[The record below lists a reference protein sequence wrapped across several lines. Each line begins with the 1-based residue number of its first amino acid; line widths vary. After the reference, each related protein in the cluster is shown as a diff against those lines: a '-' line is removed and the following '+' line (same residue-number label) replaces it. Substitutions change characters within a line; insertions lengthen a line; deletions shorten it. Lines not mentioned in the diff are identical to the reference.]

1 MRVQSRQLKSGWEKE
16 EHGNYRAIYSSISYC
31 LLTHWFINGFLL
43 CCERRDQ
50 VDDQQIMKQALEL
63 AQSAAG
69 QTSPNPLVGSVIV
82 KEGRIIGMGAHLK
95 AGQPHAEI
103 HALNM
108 AGSEAQGADLYV
120 TLEPCSHHG
129 RTGPCADAII
139 RAGIRRV
146 VVAVLDP
153 NPLVS
158 GQGIQKLEAAGV
170 IVETGVCEQQAAEL
184 NRMFFTYIRKNRPF
198 VTLKHAITLD
208 GKIAVTG
215 GRSEKITGPDVQQ
228 DVHKLRL
235 LHDAILVGAQTVALD
250 NPRLTNRFADSPKQ
264 PIRVVLDR
272 HLRIPI
278 ESHVIQV
285 PDAPTWIIV
294 GSEADISKYGPFP
307 AHVKILQLDTPDVD
321 IAAALEL
328 LAAHKVLSVLVE
340 GGQKINTAFLKS
352 GQVDEIAT
360 YIAPIILGD
369 EGTVSVFGDLHASS
383 ASNGVRLETQK
394 VEQIG
399 TDLKIISTLKE

>member
-1 MRVQSRQLKSGWEKE
+1 M
-16 EHGNYRAIYSSISYC
+16 
-31 LLTHWFINGFLL
+31 
-43 CCERRDQ
+43 
-50 VDDQQIMKQALEL
+50 DDQQIMKQALEL

-129 RTGPCADAII
+129 RTEPCADAII
-139 RAGIRRV
+139 KAGIRRV

-158 GQGIQKLEAAGV
+158 GQGIQKLEKAGV

-208 GKIAVTG
+208 GKIAVHG
-215 GRSEKITGPDVQQ
+215 GRSEKITGPEVQH
-228 DVHKLRL
+228 DVHRLRL

-250 NPRLTNRFADSPKQ
+250 NPRLTNRFDDSPRQ
-264 PIRVVLDR
+264 PIRVILDR

-294 GSEADISKYGPFP
+294 GSQADISKHGALPE
-307 AHVKILQLDTPDVD
+307 HVQILQLDTPDVE

-328 LAAHKVLSVLVE
+328 LAARKVLSVFVE
-340 GGQKINTAFLKS
+340 GGQKINTAFLQS

-360 YIAPIILGD
+360 YIAPIILGS

-383 ASNGVRLETQK
+383 TANGVRLETQK
-394 VEQIG
+394 VERIG

>member
-1 MRVQSRQLKSGWEKE
+1 M
-16 EHGNYRAIYSSISYC
+16 
-31 LLTHWFINGFLL
+31 
-43 CCERRDQ
+43 
-50 VDDQQIMKQALEL
+50 DDQQIMKQALEL
-63 AQSAAG
+63 ARSAAG

-82 KEGRIIGMGAHLK
+82 KDGRIIGMGAHLK
-95 AGQPHAEI
+95 AGQAHAEI

-108 AGSEAQGADLYV
+108 AGNEARGADIYV

-129 RTGPCADAII
+129 RTGPCADVII
-139 RAGIRRV
+139 KAGIRRV

-158 GQGIQKLEAAGV
+158 GQGIQKLENAGV
-170 IVETGVCEQQAAEL
+170 IVETGVCEQEAAEL
-184 NRMFFTYIRKNRPF
+184 NRMFFTFIRKKRPF

-208 GKIAVTG
+208 GKIAVRG
-215 GRSEKITGPDVQQ
+215 GRSEKITGPEVQR
-228 DVHKLRL
+228 DVHELRL
-235 LHDAILVGAQTVALD
+235 LHDAILVGAQTIALD

-264 PIRVVLDR
+264 PIRVILDR
-272 HLRIPI
+272 QLRIPL

-294 GSEADISKYGPFP
+294 GSRADIASRGAFP
-307 AHVKILQLDTPDVD
+307 EHVRILQLDTPDVE

-328 LAAHKVLSVLVE
+328 LAEQKVLSVLVE

-352 GQVDEIAT
+352 GLVDEVAT
-360 YIAPIILGD
+360 YIAPIILGG
-369 EGTVSVFGDLHASS
+369 EGTVSVFGDLQTSS
-383 ASNGVRLETQK
+383 ASNGIRLEIQK
-394 VEQIG
+394 VEHLG

>member
-1 MRVQSRQLKSGWEKE
+1 M
-16 EHGNYRAIYSSISYC
+16 
-31 LLTHWFINGFLL
+31 
-43 CCERRDQ
+43 
-50 VDDQQIMKQALEL
+50 DDQQIMKHALEL
-63 AQSAAG
+63 ARSAAG

-82 KEGRIIGMGAHLK
+82 KDGRIIGMGAHLK
-95 AGQPHAEI
+95 AGQAHAEI

-108 AGSEAQGADLYV
+108 AGNEARGADIYV

-139 RAGIRRV
+139 KAGIRRV

-158 GQGIQKLEAAGV
+158 GQGIQKLENAGV
-170 IVETGVCEQQAAEL
+170 IVETGVCEQEAAEL
-184 NRMFFTYIRKNRPF
+184 NRMFFTFIRKKRPF

-208 GKIAVTG
+208 GKIAVRG
-215 GRSEKITGPDVQQ
+215 GRSEKITGPEVQR
-228 DVHKLRL
+228 DVHELRL
-235 LHDAILVGAQTVALD
+235 LHDAILVGAQTIALD

-264 PIRVVLDR
+264 PIRVILDR
-272 HLRIPI
+272 QLRIPI

-294 GSEADISKYGPFP
+294 GSQADIDSRGTFP
-307 AHVKILQLDTPDVD
+307 DHVRILQLDTPDVE

-328 LAAHKVLSVLVE
+328 LAEQKVLSVLVE

-352 GQVDEIAT
+352 GLVDEVAT
-360 YIAPIILGD
+360 YIAPIILGG
-369 EGTVSVFGDLHASS
+369 EGTVSVFGDLQTSS
-383 ASNGVRLETQK
+383 ASNGIRLETQK
-394 VEQIG
+394 VEHLG

>member
-1 MRVQSRQLKSGWEKE
+1 
-16 EHGNYRAIYSSISYC
+16 
-31 LLTHWFINGFLL
+31 
-43 CCERRDQ
+43 
-50 VDDQQIMKQALEL
+50 
-63 AQSAAG
+63 
-69 QTSPNPLVGSVIV
+69 
-82 KEGRIIGMGAHLK
+82 MGAHLK
-95 AGQPHAEI
+95 AGQAHAEI

-108 AGSEAQGADLYV
+108 AGNEARGADIYV

-139 RAGIRRV
+139 KAGIRRV

-158 GQGIQKLEAAGV
+158 GQGIQKLENAGV
-170 IVETGVCEQQAAEL
+170 IVETGVCEQEAAEL
-184 NRMFFTYIRKNRPF
+184 NRMFFTFIRKKRPF

-208 GKIAVTG
+208 GKIAVRG
-215 GRSEKITGPDVQQ
+215 GRSEKITGPEVQR
-228 DVHKLRL
+228 DVHELRL
-235 LHDAILVGAQTVALD
+235 LHDAILVGAQTIALD

-264 PIRVVLDR
+264 PIRVILDR
-272 HLRIPI
+272 QLRIPI

-294 GSEADISKYGPFP
+294 GSQADIDSRGTFP
-307 AHVKILQLDTPDVD
+307 DHVRILQLDTPDVE

-328 LAAHKVLSVLVE
+328 LAEQKVLSVLVE

-352 GQVDEIAT
+352 GLVDEVAT
-360 YIAPIILGD
+360 YIAPIILGG
-369 EGTVSVFGDLHASS
+369 EGTVSVFGDLQTSS
-383 ASNGVRLETQK
+383 ASNGIRLETQK
-394 VEQIG
+394 VEHLG

>member
-1 MRVQSRQLKSGWEKE
+1 
-16 EHGNYRAIYSSISYC
+16 
-31 LLTHWFINGFLL
+31 
-43 CCERRDQ
+43 
-50 VDDQQIMKQALEL
+50 MKQALDL

-108 AGSEAQGADLYV
+108 AGGEAQGADLYV

-208 GKIAVTG
+208 GKITVTG

-272 HLRIPI
+272 QLRIPI

-294 GSEADISKYGPFP
+294 GSGVDIDSRGAFP
-307 AHVKILQLDTPDVD
+307 EHVEILQLDTPDVD
-321 IAAALEL
+321 IASALEV
-328 LAAHKVLSVLVE
+328 LAARKVLSVLVE
-340 GGQKINTAFLKS
+340 GGQKINTAFLQS

-394 VEQIG
+394 VERIG

>member
-1 MRVQSRQLKSGWEKE
+1 MD
-16 EHGNYRAIYSSISYC
+16 H
-31 LLTHWFINGFLL
+31 
-43 CCERRDQ
+43 
-50 VDDQQIMKQALEL
+50 QQIMKQALEL
-63 AQSAAG
+63 ARSAAG

-82 KEGRIIGMGAHLK
+82 KDGRIIGMGAHLK
-95 AGQPHAEI
+95 AGQAHAEI

-108 AGSEAQGADLYV
+108 AGTEARGADLYV

-139 RAGIRRV
+139 QAGLRRV

-158 GQGIQKLEAAGV
+158 GQGIEKLEAAGV
-170 IVETGVCEQQAAEL
+170 IVETGVCEQEAAEL
-184 NRMFFTYIRKNRPF
+184 NRMFFTFIRKNRPF

-208 GKIAVTG
+208 GKIAVYG
-215 GRSEKITGPDVQQ
+215 GRSEKITGPEVQR
-228 DVHKLRL
+228 DVHELRL
-235 LHDAILVGAQTVALD
+235 LHDAILVGAQTIALD

-264 PIRVVLDR
+264 PIRVILDR
-272 HLRIPI
+272 QLRIPL

-294 GSEADISKYGPFP
+294 GSRADIDSRGAFP
-307 AHVKILQLDTPDVD
+307 EHVRILQLDTPDVE

-328 LAAHKVLSVLVE
+328 LAEQKVLSVLVE

-352 GQVDEIAT
+352 GLVDEVIT
-360 YIAPIILGD
+360 YMAPIILGG
-369 EGTVSVFGDLHASS
+369 EGTVSVFGDLQTTS
-383 ASNGVRLETQK
+383 ASNGIKLDIQATE
-394 VEQIG
+394 ILG
-399 TDLKIISTLKE
+399 NDLKVISTLKE

>member
-1 MRVQSRQLKSGWEKE
+1 M
-16 EHGNYRAIYSSISYC
+16 
-31 LLTHWFINGFLL
+31 
-43 CCERRDQ
+43 
-50 VDDQQIMKQALEL
+50 DDQQIMKQALEL
-63 AQSAAG
+63 ARSAAG

-82 KEGRIIGMGAHLK
+82 KDGRIIGMGAHLK
-95 AGQPHAEI
+95 AGQAHAEI

-108 AGSEAQGADLYV
+108 AGNEARGADIYV

-139 RAGIRRV
+139 KAGIRRV

-158 GQGIQKLEAAGV
+158 GQGIQKLENAGV
-170 IVETGVCEQQAAEL
+170 IVETGVCEQEAAEL
-184 NRMFFTYIRKNRPF
+184 NRMFFTFIRKKRPF

-208 GKIAVTG
+208 GKIAVYG
-215 GRSEKITGPDVQQ
+215 GRSEKITGPEVQR
-228 DVHKLRL
+228 DVHELRL
-235 LHDAILVGAQTVALD
+235 LHDAILVGTQTIALD

-264 PIRVVLDR
+264 PIRVILDR
-272 HLRIPI
+272 QLRIPI

-294 GSEADISKYGPFP
+294 GSQADIDSRGTFP
-307 AHVKILQLDTPDVD
+307 DHVRILQLDTPDVE

-328 LAAHKVLSVLVE
+328 LAEQKVLSVLVE

-352 GQVDEIAT
+352 GLVDEVAT
-360 YIAPIILGD
+360 YIAPIILGG
-369 EGTVSVFGDLHASS
+369 EGTVSVFGDLQTSS
-383 ASNGVRLETQK
+383 ASNGIRLEIQK
-394 VEQIG
+394 VEHLG

>member
-1 MRVQSRQLKSGWEKE
+1 M
-16 EHGNYRAIYSSISYC
+16 
-31 LLTHWFINGFLL
+31 
-43 CCERRDQ
+43 
-50 VDDQQIMKQALEL
+50 DDQQIMKHALEL
-63 AQSAAG
+63 ARSAAG

-82 KEGRIIGMGAHLK
+82 KGGRIIGMGAHLK
-95 AGQPHAEI
+95 AGEAHAEI

-120 TLEPCSHHG
+120 TLEPCSHYG

-139 RAGIRRV
+139 QAGIRRV

-158 GQGIQKLEAAGV
+158 GQGIQKLEDAGI
-170 IVETGVCEQQAAEL
+170 IVETGVCEQEAAEL
-184 NRMFFTYIRKNRPF
+184 NRMFFTFIRKNRPF

-208 GKIAVTG
+208 GKIAVYG
-215 GRSEKITGPDVQQ
+215 GRSEKITGSEVQR

-235 LHDAILVGAQTVALD
+235 LHDAILVGAQTVVLD
-250 NPRLTNRFADSPKQ
+250 NPRLTNRFAGFPKQ

-278 ESHVIQV
+278 ESHIIQV

-294 GSEADISKYGPFP
+294 GSQADIDSRGTFP
-307 AHVKILQLDTPDVD
+307 GHVRILQLDTPDVE
-321 IAAALEL
+321 ITAALEM
-328 LAAHKVLSVLVE
+328 LAEQKVLSVLVE

-360 YIAPIILGD
+360 YIAPIILGG
-369 EGTVSVFGDLHASS
+369 EGTVSVFGDLQTDS
-383 ASNGVRLETQK
+383 ASNGIRLETQK
-394 VEQIG
+394 VERLG

>member
-1 MRVQSRQLKSGWEKE
+1 
-16 EHGNYRAIYSSISYC
+16 
-31 LLTHWFINGFLL
+31 
-43 CCERRDQ
+43 
-50 VDDQQIMKQALEL
+50 MKQALEL
-63 AQSAAG
+63 ARSAAG

-82 KEGRIIGMGAHLK
+82 KDGRIIGMGAHLK
-95 AGQPHAEI
+95 AGQAHAEI

-108 AGSEAQGADLYV
+108 AGTEARGADLYV

-139 RAGIRRV
+139 QAGLRRV

-158 GQGIQKLEAAGV
+158 GQGIEKLEAAGV
-170 IVETGVCEQQAAEL
+170 IVETGVCEQEAAEL
-184 NRMFFTYIRKNRPF
+184 NRMFFTFIRKNRPF

-208 GKIAVTG
+208 GKIAVYG
-215 GRSEKITGPDVQQ
+215 GRSEKITGPEVQR
-228 DVHKLRL
+228 DVHELRL
-235 LHDAILVGAQTVALD
+235 LHDAILVGAQTIALD

-264 PIRVVLDR
+264 PIRVILDR
-272 HLRIPI
+272 QLRIPL

-294 GSEADISKYGPFP
+294 GSRADIDSRGAFP
-307 AHVKILQLDTPDVD
+307 EHVRILQLDTPDVE

-328 LAAHKVLSVLVE
+328 LAEQKVLSVLVE

-352 GQVDEIAT
+352 GLVDEVIT
-360 YIAPIILGD
+360 YMAPIILGG
-369 EGTVSVFGDLHASS
+369 EGTVSVFGDLQTTS
-383 ASNGVRLETQK
+383 ASNGIKLDIQATE
-394 VEQIG
+394 ILG
-399 TDLKIISTLKE
+399 NDLKVISTLKE